1 MKIPKAEIASSQKRS
16 GFVMTERE
24 YFFIKDM
31 DIQNKKYDPQIH
43 HRQSVRV
50 KDYDYTSNG
59 YYFVTICTHD
69 KQQLFGQIK
78 TRRGTACCALCILCA
93 LNEYGNIVNDEWI
106 KSAHIRNKIELDEF
120 VIMPNHIHGIII
132 INDLGNDL
140 GTARRAPTGQFGFS
154 VSGSLPTIVRAFK
167 SASTKRINE
176 LRNSPGQKLW
186 QRNYYEHI
194 IRDEKDLNRIRKYIK
209 DNPAKWEDD
218 EYYKDEIASS
228 RKHSGFAMTGNIYET
243 F

>member
-1 MKIPKAEIASSQKRS
+1 
-16 GFVMTERE
+16 
-24 YFFIKDM
+24 M

-78 TRRGTACCALCILCA
+78 TRRGTACCALC
-93 LNEYGNIVNDEWI
+93 EYGNIVNDEWI

-132 INDLGNDL
+132 INDLG
-140 GTARRAPTGQFGFS
+140 TARRAPTKQFGFS

-218 EYYKDEIASS
+218 EYYNGEIA
-228 RKHSGFAMTGNIYET
+228 TGLCPSQ
-243 F
+243 